1 MAEAMMK
8 SKAAA
13 LTVAERCK
21 SILGANSQAHLNTIK
36 VDSKGSKSEIH
47 TSKVHYIFK
56 RGKPYLWV
64 HEGDLHNTN
73 IIIDE
78 RGSLSVSNVVP
89 GPLTDNEDDEAEL
102 ERYSDDDGDD
112 SDVGLDEE
120 HLLPITMSLVKRRE
134 SLEHADRI
142 YIENEEVVDNE
153 VHSSNDSKDILEE
166 EDEAE
171 VAAEGNNMFDTKFED
186 PMLVRVAKFANAD

>member
-13 LTVAERCK
+13 LTVAERCR

-47 TSKVHYIFK
+47 TSNVHYIFK

-89 GPLTDNEDDEAEL
+89 GPLTGLLKSIRKLPACAAL
-102 ERYSDDDGDD
+102 AGD
-112 SDVGLDEE
+112 VIPL
-120 HLLPITMSLVKRRE
+120 K
-134 SLEHADRI
+134 
-142 YIENEEVVDNE
+142 
-153 VHSSNDSKDILEE
+153 K
-166 EDEAE
+166 
-171 VAAEGNNMFDTKFED
+171 
-186 PMLVRVAKFANAD
+186 